1 MLRFCCVLTLLFAGL
16 ASAVAP
22 PVFDPLPSGARL
34 RIGSA
39 RLRHGGLV
47 RGLAFAP
54 DGASLASVGHDGT
67 VSLWEVPS
75 GRELFR
81 FRGHQGDVLS
91 VAFSRDGKFI
101 ASGGS
106 DGTARLWA
114 VTGGKAGQGIGC
126 DLRAL

>member
-1 MLRFCCVLTLLFAGL
+1 MFRLCCLLSLLLAAA
-16 ASAVAP
+16 ASAAAP
-22 PVFDPLPSGARL
+22 PVADALPPGARL
-34 RIGSA
+34 RIGTA

-91 VAFSRDGKFI
+91 VAFSHDGKLI

-106 DGTARLWA
+106 DGTAR
-114 VTGGKAGQGIGC
+114 
-126 DLRAL
+126 